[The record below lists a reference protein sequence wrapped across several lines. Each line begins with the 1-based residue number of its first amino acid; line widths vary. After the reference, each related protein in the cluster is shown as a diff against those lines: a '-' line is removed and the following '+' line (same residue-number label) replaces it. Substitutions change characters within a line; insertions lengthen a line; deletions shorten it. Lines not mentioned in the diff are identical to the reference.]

1 MITEGA
7 EGADDVHTLAQE
19 ASTEHAWLMA
29 MLNKVAGLMIMSLT
43 STYLTNL
50 CLLTSLIYSYRLN
63 SQLNKKTC
71 AG

>member
-29 MLNKVAGLMIMSLT
+29 MLSKVTGLMIMSLT
-43 STYLTNL
+43 SIYLTNPR
-50 CLLTSLIYSYRLN
+50 LLTSLMYSIQLN
-63 SQLNKKTC
+63 SQLNKHAC